1 MLTQSEVQSKLKAKG
16 TKFLTVTFVKRN
28 GEIRRINGRLNATS
42 KIKGTGRSTPSHLVP
57 IWSPHLNQWRSFDV
71 NNVLEIR

>member
-16 TKFLTVTFVKRN
+16 TKFLTVTFVKKN
-28 GEIRRINGRLNATS
+28 GELRKINGRLNATS

-57 IWSPHLNQWRSFDV
+57 IWSPREGWRSFDV